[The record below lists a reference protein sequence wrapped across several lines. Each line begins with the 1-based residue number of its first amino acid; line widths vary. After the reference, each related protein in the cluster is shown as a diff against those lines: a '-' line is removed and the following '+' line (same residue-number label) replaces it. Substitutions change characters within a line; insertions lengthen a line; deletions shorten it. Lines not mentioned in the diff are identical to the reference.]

1 MPVVLGKYLVR
12 DWTAA
17 TIENKLRSPM
27 TVAIARVVRGNT
39 RHQPSGAG
47 TTGSATLVKEGG
59 AWKIDDEAWA
69 TPQQESPL

>member
-1 MPVVLGKYLVR
+1 
-12 DWTAA
+12 
-17 TIENKLRSPM
+17 M